1 MNVEKFNRF
10 MVLPQ
15 VVLSLLV
22 CAQLWQNQSMRKDIL
37 DQLETYQLKTERTL
51 FNIQSQLESKFNQ
64 LRGQMDEDKLNND
77 RAFRILKERVD
88 NLERKPTV
96 IFNGQQGFG
105 TKSQSQQIN
114 TER

>member
-15 VVLSLLV
+15 VILSLLV

-37 DQLETYQLKTERTL
+37 DQLESYQLKTERTL
-51 FNIQSQLESKFNQ
+51 FSIQSQLENKFNQ
-64 LRGQMDEDKLNND
+64 LRGQIDEDKLNND

-88 NLERKPTV
+88 SLERKPQV
-96 IFNGQQGFG
+96 IMNGFQQGPNASG
-105 TKSQSQQIN
+105 SQNNFI
-114 TER
+114 R